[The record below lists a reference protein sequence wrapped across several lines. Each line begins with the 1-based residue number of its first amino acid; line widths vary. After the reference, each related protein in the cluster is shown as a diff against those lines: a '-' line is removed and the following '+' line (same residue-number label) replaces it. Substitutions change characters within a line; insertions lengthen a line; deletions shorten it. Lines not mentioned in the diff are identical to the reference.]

1 VGNKNLT
8 HIHIWLK
15 SCTRIA
21 CSSLSRLTEGPASAR
36 TMCPDILY
44 LIPSGGM
51 NKEYRPICHVYSL
64 GHKLPTGGLGHS
76 PCNEV

>member
-1 VGNKNLT
+1 VMD
-8 HIHIWLK
+8 
-15 SCTRIA
+15 A

-44 LIPSGGM
+44 LISSESM

-64 GHKLPTGGLGHS
+64 GHELPTGGLGNGPEMKYS
-76 PCNEV
+76 RSAQKCK